1 MIQTIGQIF
10 ATGKQEQIIS
20 VLQTALKTS
29 NESPMWTEKAIPLSE
44 AILSVLIP
52 LREQNLLV
60 TPEGA
65 EASVLTP
72 DLFLRYCD
80 LANLKWLAFTLQ
92 HSNDALK
99 LERSKYTAEQAAKY
113 APIDLTILGGYLSG
127 YTVNLDD
134 EWIDFPISNYN
145 LHIGVS
151 DLIKKLL

>member
-1 MIQTIGQIF
+1 MIQTIEQIF
-10 ATGKQEQIIS
+10 ETGTKEQIVS
-20 VLQTALKTS
+20 VLQIALKS
-29 NESPMWTEKAIPLSE
+29 SKESPMWTEKAIPLSE

-60 TPEGA
+60 TPEGTQI
-65 EASVLTP
+65 VTLTP
-72 DLFLRYCD
+72 ALFLRYCD

-113 APIDLTILGGYLSG
+113 ALIDLSILGGYLSG